1 MRLNSKLLEAVATLI
16 GTTIGAGILG
26 IPYVVA
32 QSGLAVGLLHIIIIG
47 TAAIMVNLLLGEIV
61 LRTKGNH
68 QLTGY
73 AAKYLGKTGKRLMTL
88 AMTFAIYA
96 ALLAYL
102 IGVGDS
108 VSAILPQAA
117 PLLAGIL
124 FFAVAASIIHLGL
137 KAVEKSELLLATLT
151 VAVIAVIIIGAMMSD
166 KFSAA
171 NLANTNIR
179 HTFMPYGVVLFAFL
193 GAVAIP
199 EMKEELGRDRRKLK
213 KAIIIGGLLPIAI
226 YSLFAMAVVGISGA
240 ATGQIATVD
249 LGARLGS
256 AWGAIANLFA
266 ILAMSTSFIALGLAL
281 KEMYM
286 YDYKIGKN
294 TAWMLTCIVPFLAFL
309 MGIKSF
315 IGVIGFAGA
324 VAGGAEGILL
334 VSMHHKAQKKKA
346 ERRPEYAFSK
356 NRFLSV
362 TLFIMFLLGIAY
374 AVLAA
379 IRS

>member
-1 MRLNSKLLEAVATLI
+1 
-16 GTTIGAGILG
+16 
-26 IPYVVA
+26 VVA

-47 TAAIMVNLLLGEIV
+47 AAAIIVNLLLGEIV

-73 AAKYLGKTGKRLMTL
+73 AAKYLGETGRKLMTL
-88 AMTFAIYA
+88 AMTAAIYG

-108 VSAILPQAA
+108 ISAILPQAT

-124 FFAVAASIIHLGL
+124 FFAVAASIVHLGL

-151 VAVIAVIIIGAMMSD
+151 LAVITAIIIGAIMSD

-171 NLANTNIR
+171 NLNAINPG
-179 HTFMPYGVVLFAFL
+179 HTLAPYGVVLFAFL

-213 KAIIIGGLLPIAI
+213 KAIIIGGLLPIAV
-226 YSLFAMAVVGISGA
+226 YSLFAVAVVGISGA

-249 LGARLGS
+249 LGARLGNV
-256 AWGAIANLFA
+256 WGAIANLFA

-286 YDYKIGKN
+286 YDYKISKN
-294 TAWMLTCIVPFLAFL
+294 TAWMLTCMVPLIAFL
-309 MGIKSF
+309 VGVKNF
-315 IGVIGFAGA
+315 IGIIGFAGA
-324 VAGGAEGILL
+324 VAGGIEGILL
-334 VSMHHKAQKKKA
+334 VSMHHKAQKKRP
-346 ERRPEYAFSK
+346 ERKPEYAFSK

-362 TLFIMFLLGIAY
+362 ALLIMFLLGIAY
-374 AVLAA
+374 ALLAA
-379 IRS
+379 IRN